1 MVTFDNVQSSAI
13 RARLRLIGVSLAG
26 QVFDQSSQR
35 QRIACTKFQLIR
47 QLLRHFLLNHK
58 QPANLLVEL
67 QEKSGDCL
75 KVSRIHSLNSCCHI
89 SV

>member
-67 QEKSGDCL
+67 QEKSSQSQQNSFSQQL
-75 KVSRIHSLNSCCHI
+75 LSYFSLD
-89 SV
+89 